1 MLGKLRKK
9 LRYFRKR
16 ERSDD
21 TRENFH
27 PANLSQKGKDRVV
40 SESGK
45 SRIEAARN
53 ASVDQPV
60 NDTNHLNETPTE
72 KNSKTRNPDQQDDVK
87 CLEEAKHDGVD
98 ADVSPISKQHTK
110 GTSLKEDREFG
121 DPETGPKALHEL
133 KNDHKQDEAE
143 TPEYPVSKKTPADE
157 KVVERSEKPGNVDLW
172 QRAFDELNEDLKG
185 QLREDE
191 AISPE
196 NAIKEV
202 IDRTKESFKA
212 YQNGG
217 LKFKKYDGKE
227 VNVRDVAKKILNSAI
242 HCSDIIKGIAAFDP
256 SNHASSAWGIVT
268 LGLTMAKNSVDQK
281 EAAFKSS
288 EFLSDILARYVILNG
303 HRRKEKLPSS
313 DGLDDAIVQVYKAIL
328 EYTAEVKK
336 RLNASDRMGNS
347 IFPVSDTELNN
358 LQSAVQDQD
367 KKVSDWSQ
375 INNYI
380 YLSTKGDEILASIEK
395 VYQNTETIKVKV
407 NSDERDKILKWL
419 SDIQYSHTQ
428 NDHQRVRTHKTGDW
442 LLSSDEY
449 REWKATPGK
458 FLWLHGPAGC
468 GKSIL
473 CSTIIQDI
481 EKYCSNDL
489 SSIFSYWYFQFSRDE
504 TQNVKNMTRSIIRQ
518 LVPEELPGSLVSLW
532 EEHGRQ
538 NREPDQD
545 KLSTVLRDVINNH
558 TGDRLFLIFDAL
570 DECPDNEVHERDLL
584 FQVLKGLID
593 EHGEKIHLLATSR
606 YEENIRCHL
615 EESLKI
621 DLEDRMNN
629 DVEAFVRDALDHGKL
644 SRWKKEKGVND
655 QILAKLLDTKEPR
668 RFRWADLQIKRLEKC
683 KKRDQITESLETI
696 PKTLEETYQRILQD
710 IPEDEKEDARSIL
723 TWLSF
728 SLEPLRLE
736 TVAAVVGFPHPE
748 DVVGT
753 CTTYLVT
760 VSPSNGTIKLA
771 HFSVKEFL
779 VVSESIHWYQ
789 LTKNGGHMDIANR
802 ALNDMLDKTEVLT
815 EEAVHDLPLL
825 KYAAAH
831 WSGHFSELT
840 DSDAKFRDLENKI
853 YRLFSE
859 RIVYLNWRRVA
870 RDNFRLSSWNNIWG
884 DVLEPPIYLACKMGM
899 QSVVERL
906 LSQGANPCTQFQGK
920 STVKVA
926 AQNGHLTIVQ
936 QLLGNIEISAEIAS
950 EIASS
955 IDLDNVPHEEVE
967 DLLDLLLSTKVLY
980 DKTANG
986 CVLLNE
992 DFVRAIAGN
1001 ARSAHRLMC
1010 LLLDKQD
1017 KLEVPVT
1024 ESVLYTALWNNDG
1037 GETMRVL
1044 LDRRRKDIQ
1053 ITEDLMESVTAV
1065 SSYNPD
1071 ISELILQHW
1080 GATVPLNQDIIWKF
1094 WRYAPAKVMELL
1106 LQIRGHEIQIT
1117 EELVAAAAAN
1127 GDHAVFRLLWERVSG
1142 IEITSETWQRIVWSS
1157 NGLEWMEMVL
1167 AKCPQRYFLENEI
1180 ILKVARSSYGLPLM
1194 RMLLDKREAGLVVF
1208 DVSEAT
1214 MIAAASNENC
1224 PQQMMELVINNA
1236 DSEISVN
1243 EKILSSAIDNV
1254 WAGESALEYL
1264 LELEQN
1270 LPITEEVLVSAAT
1283 ATAVPF
1289 YQRKRVLKSIFNKF
1303 PDAPMTD
1310 HVFKAAG
1317 HMSGVLLSLWL
1328 KRGRHVQDYQVIG
1341 RLLEQSIVSLQ
1352 KLTKLFDEGLVEMD
1366 DNLVDAVGTQNA
1378 LIMALQGYDAMEK
1391 LLGLRR
1397 NDITVTEEV
1406 VLRALDGVCVDGQAF
1421 KMLTDRL
1428 GSVVPVTEKILEKA
1442 FLKDQSR
1449 LLDLL
1454 LKEGRDWNLQQVW
1467 DAIWRNHGYFLR
1479 DIVRGANA
1487 LLRYREFDVSQTLV
1501 EFLPRHEEDGFS
1513 NKDLDELVNLCAGRD
1528 ISAPAIEMISV
1539 ISFKWGDA
1547 RTIRV
1552 FIDRLGSAIS
1562 ITEKKVW
1569 DALWLND
1576 EFTFL
1581 QKVIISNILL
1591 EYGEFDVSEILLE
1604 FLPLKEEKGVFS
1616 DEEIDELV
1624 NLCVGQDISAPATE
1638 MLSEILFE
1646 WGNANSILKFVKRKP
1661 TVQLTDGLIQR
1672 AERNEQA
1679 YKKVLMPF
1687 LYSKRA
1693 ADQNIN
1699 NAEAKTE
1706 AEED

>member
-1 MLGKLRKK
+1 MRLASAPIDASLMQDALIYHPGASAELKSLPITLVRVNHQHNSCLLSIKLKMLGKLRKK
-9 LRYFRKR
+9 LRYFRKG

-21 TRENFH
+21 TGENFH
-27 PANLSQKGKDRVV
+27 PANLSQKGKDEVV
-40 SESGK
+40 FESGK
-45 SRIEAARN
+45 SRIEAAKN
-53 ASVDQPV
+53 AKVDQPV
-60 NDTNHLNETPTE
+60 NDTKHLNEKPTE
-72 KNSKTRNPDQQDDVK
+72 ENLKTRNPDQQNDAK

-98 ADVSPISKQHTK
+98 ADVSPISKPHTK
-110 GTSLKEDREFG
+110 GTGLEEDRELV
-121 DPETGPKALHEL
+121 DPESGPRALDEL
-133 KNDHKQDEAE
+133 KKYHKQDEAE
-143 TPEYPVSKKTPADE
+143 TPECPVSKTTPADE
-157 KVVERSEKPGNVDLW
+157 KAVERSDKPSNADLW
-172 QRAFDELNEDLKG
+172 QRAFDELNGDLKG
-185 QLREDE
+185 RLRQDE
-191 AISPE
+191 AMSPE

-202 IDRTKESFKA
+202 IDRTKESFEA

-256 SNHASSAWGIVT
+256 SNHASSAWGIVS

-336 RLNASDRMGNS
+336 RLNASRLNRMGNS
-347 IFPVSDTELNN
+347 IFPVSDTELNH
-358 LQSAVQDQD
+358 LQSAVKDQD

-380 YLSTKGDEILASIEK
+380 YQSTKADEILASIEK

-407 NSDERDKILKWL
+407 N
-419 SDIQYSHTQ
+419 
-428 NDHQRVRTHKTGDW
+428 
-442 LLSSDEY
+442 
-449 REWKATPGK
+449 
-458 FLWLHGPAGC
+458 AGS

-481 EKYCSNDL
+481 EKDCSNDL

-532 EEHGRQ
+532 KEHGRQ

-545 KLSTVLRDVINNH
+545 KLSTVLRDVINNY

-593 EHGEKIHLLATSR
+593 EHGKKIHLLATSR

-621 DLEDRMNN
+621 DLEYRMND

-748 DVVGT
+748 DVVET

-760 VSPSNGTIKLA
+760 VSPSNGTLKLA

-779 VVSESIHWYQ
+779 VVSDPIHWYH
-789 LTKNGGHMDIANR
+789 LTTIGGHMDIANR
-802 ALNDMLDKTEVLT
+802 ALDDMLDKTEVLT
-815 EEAVHDLPLL
+815 EKPVHDLPLL
-825 KYAAAH
+825 NYVVKY
-831 WSGHFSELT
+831 WRGHFSELT
-840 DSDAKFRDLENKI
+840 VSSAGFSDLEKKV
-853 YRLFSE
+853 YRLFEE
-859 RIVYLNWRRVA
+859 RIAYLNWRRVA
-870 RDNFRLSSWNNIWG
+870 RDNFRLSSWDIG
-884 DVLEPPIYLACKMGM
+884 YDAVEPPIYLACEMGM
-899 QSVVERL
+899 QGVVERL
-906 LSQGANPCTQFQGK
+906 LSLGAHPCAEFDDGYSGIQDTFI
-920 STVKVA
+920 A
-926 AQNGHLTIVQ
+926 AARNGHLTIVQ
-936 QLLGNIEISAEIAS
+936 QLLGNIEISAKIACDIAS
-950 EIASS
+950 YIH
-955 IDLDNVPHEEVE
+955 LDKVPHEEVE
-967 DLLDLLLSTKVLY
+967 GLLNSLLSTKILC

-992 DFVRAIAGN
+992 DFVKAIALNGV
-1001 ARSAHRLMC
+1001 SGHRLMC
-1010 LLLDKQD
+1010 HLLDRQD

-1024 ESVLYTALWNNDG
+1024 ESVLYTALCNSDG

-1053 ITEDLMESVTAV
+1053 ITELLMQKLPGLSLD
-1065 SSYNPD
+1065 SPG
-1071 ISELILQHW
+1071 ISDLILQILRHW
-1080 GATVPLNQDIIWKF
+1080 GATVPLNQAIIVQF
-1094 WRYAPAKVMELL
+1094 VRYASVNVMELL
-1106 LQIRGHEIQIT
+1106 LQIRGHEIQDT
-1117 EELVAAAAAN
+1117 EELLAEVAAANKGRA
-1127 GDHAVFRLLWERVSG
+1127 FRLLWERVSG
-1142 IEITSETWQRIVWSS
+1142 IEITSKTWQRIVWMYD
-1157 NGLEWMEMVL
+1157 GVECMEMVL
-1167 AKCPQRYFLENEI
+1167 AKCHQGYFLESEI
-1180 ILKVARSSYGLPLM
+1180 MQRAAKSYWGLPLM

-1214 MIAAASNENC
+1214 MIAAASNPNY
-1224 PQQMMELVINNA
+1224 PPQMMELVINNA
-1236 DSEISVN
+1236 DSEILIN
-1243 EKILSSAIDNV
+1243 EKILCSAIRNRYE
-1254 WAGESALEYL
+1254 GESALEYL
-1264 LELEQN
+1264 LELDQH
-1270 LPITEEVLVSAAT
+1270 LPITEEVLVVAASYF
-1283 ATAVPF
+1283 AI
-1289 YQRKRVLKSIFNKF
+1289 RLLELLFNKF
-1303 PDAPMTD
+1303 PDVPVTD
-1310 HVFKAAG
+1310 RVFKAARNRPE
-1317 HMSGVLLSLWL
+1317 VLLSAWL
-1328 KRGRHVQDYQVIG
+1328 KRGRHGQDCQLIG
-1341 RLLEQSIVSLQ
+1341 RLLEQGIMSLQ
-1352 KLTKLFDEGLVEMD
+1352 GLTKLFDEGLVDID
-1366 DNLVDAVGTQNA
+1366 DNLVDAVGAQKA
-1378 LIMALQGYDAMEK
+1378 LIMALHGCDAMEK
-1391 LLGLRR
+1391 LLNLRR
-1397 NDITVTEEV
+1397 DDITVTEEV
-1406 VLRALDGVCVDGQAF
+1406 VLRVLDQVCVDGQAF
-1421 KMLTDRL
+1421 KMLMDRL
-1428 GSVVPVTEKILEKA
+1428 GSAVPITEKILEKA
-1442 FLKDQSR
+1442 FLKDQPI
-1449 LLDLL
+1449 LLDFL
-1454 LKEGRDWNLQQVW
+1454 LKEGRNWNLQKVW
-1467 DAIWRNHGYFLR
+1467 DTIWQNHGYLLR
-1479 DIVRGANA
+1479 DIVRCSNA
-1487 LLRYREFDVSQTLV
+1487 LLNYGEFDVSQTLL
-1501 EFLPRHEEDGFS
+1501 EFLPLHAKGGFS
-1513 NKDLDELVNLCAGRD
+1513 VEDLDGLVNLCAGRD
-1528 ISAPAIEMISV
+1528 ISARAMEMLSMIS
-1539 ISFKWGDA
+1539 FRWGNA
-1547 RTIRV
+1547 KTIRV
-1552 FIDRLGSAIS
+1552 FIDRLGSAVPM
-1562 ITEKKVW
+1562 TKQVW
-1569 DALWLND
+1569 YALWRND
-1576 EFTFL
+1576 EFSFK

-1591 EYGEFDVSEILLE
+1591 QYGEFDVSQILLK
-1604 FLPLKEEKGVFS
+1604 FLPLKEENEGFS

-1638 MLSEILFE
+1638 MLIEILFE
-1646 WGNANSILKFVKRKP
+1646 RGNANSIMKFVKRKP
-1661 TVQLTDGLIQR
+1661 TIQLTDSLIQR
-1672 AERNEQA
+1672 AERNERA

-1693 ADQNIN
+1693 ADQNIKV
-1699 NAEAKTE
+1699 AEAKTE

>member
-9 LRYFRKR
+9 LRYFRKG

-21 TRENFH
+21 TGENFH
-27 PANLSQKGKDRVV
+27 PANLSQKGKDEVV
-40 SESGK
+40 FESGK
-45 SRIEAARN
+45 SRIEAAKN
-53 ASVDQPV
+53 AKVDKPV
-60 NDTNHLNETPTE
+60 NDTKHLNEKPTE
-72 KNSKTRNPDQQDDVK
+72 ENLKTRNPDQQNDAK

-98 ADVSPISKQHTK
+98 ADVSPISKPHTK
-110 GTSLKEDREFG
+110 GTGLEEDRELV
-121 DPETGPKALHEL
+121 DPESGPRALNEL
-133 KNDHKQDEAE
+133 KKYHKQDEAE
-143 TPEYPVSKKTPADE
+143 TPECPVSKTTPADE
-157 KVVERSEKPGNVDLW
+157 KAVERSDKPSNADLW
-172 QRAFDELNEDLKG
+172 QRAFDELNGELKG
-185 QLREDE
+185 RLRQDE
-191 AISPE
+191 AMSPE

-202 IDRTKESFKA
+202 IDRTKESFEA

-256 SNHASSAWGIVT
+256 SNHASSAWGIVS

-303 HRRKEKLPSS
+303 HRRKDKLPSS

-336 RLNASDRMGNS
+336 RLNASRLNRMGNS
-347 IFPVSDTELNN
+347 IFPVSDTELNH
-358 LQSAVQDQD
+358 LQSAVKDQD

-380 YLSTKGDEILASIEK
+380 YQSTKADEILASIEK

-407 NSDERDKILKWL
+407 NADERDKVLKWL

-442 LLSSDEY
+442 LLSLDEY

-458 FLWLHGPAGC
+458 FLWLHGPAGS
-468 GKSIL
+468 GKSVL

-481 EKYCSNDL
+481 EEDCSSDL

-532 EEHGRQ
+532 EEHSRQ

-545 KLSTVLRDVINNH
+545 KFSTVLNDVINNY
-558 TGDRLFLIFDAL
+558 TGDRLFLIIDAL

-593 EHGEKIHLLATSR
+593 EHGKKIHLLATSR

-621 DLEDRMNN
+621 DLEYRMNN
-629 DVEAFVRDALDHGKL
+629 DVETFVRDALDHGKL

-728 SLEPLRLE
+728 SLAPLKPE

-748 DVVGT
+748 DVIET

-760 VSPSNGTIKLA
+760 VSPSDGTIKLA

-779 VVSESIHWYQ
+779 VVSDPIHRYQ
-789 LTKNGGHMDIANR
+789 LTKDGGHMDIANR
-802 ALNDMLDKTEVLT
+802 ALDDLLDKTEVLN

-840 DSDAKFRDLENKI
+840 DSDAKFRDLEKKI
-853 YRLFSE
+853 HRLFEE

-870 RDNFRLSSWNNIWG
+870 RHNFRLSFWDIDN
-884 DVLEPPIYLACKMGM
+884 DVVEPPIYLACEMGM

-906 LSQGANPCTQFQGK
+906 LSQGANPCTEFDQQ
-920 STVKVA
+920 STVNVA
-926 AQNGHLTIVQ
+926 ARNGHLTVVKL
-936 QLLGNIEISAEIAS
+936 LLGNIEISAEIAS
-950 EIASS
+950 DIAVI
-955 IDLDNVPHEEVE
+955 IDLDKVPHEEVE
-967 DLLDLLLSTKVLY
+967 VEDLLNILLSTEVLY

-986 CVLLNE
+986 CALLRE
-992 DFVRAIAGN
+992 DFVEAIARNEKSGYQ
-1001 ARSAHRLMC
+1001 LMC
-1010 LLLDKQD
+1010 LLLDRQD

-1024 ESVLYTALWNNDG
+1024 ESVLDAALWKNDG

-1053 ITEDLMESVTAV
+1053 FTEGLMDSVAFLCEGD
-1065 SSYNPD
+1065 PD
-1071 ISELILQHW
+1071 IFDPLLQHW
-1080 GATVPLNQDIIWKF
+1080 GATVPLNQKIIVDFVKN
-1094 WRYAPAKVMELL
+1094 ATAKVMELL
-1106 LQIRGHEIQIT
+1106 LQTRGHEIQVT
-1117 EELVAAAAAN
+1117 EELLGVAAAFN
-1127 GDHAVFRLLWERVSG
+1127 EDDAVFPLLWERVSG
-1142 IEITSETWQRIVWSS
+1142 IEITSKTWLRIVSRS
-1157 NGLEWMEMVL
+1157 HGSEWMEMVL
-1167 AKCPQRYFLENEI
+1167 AKCHQPYFLENEI
-1180 ILKVARSSYGLPLM
+1180 IQEVAKSLYGLPLM

-1214 MIAAASNENC
+1214 MIAAASNWLY
-1224 PQQMMELVINNA
+1224 PQPMMELVINNA
-1236 DSEISVN
+1236 NSKFSIN
-1243 EKILSSAIDNV
+1243 EKILCSAIGNRFR
-1254 WAGESALEYL
+1254 GESALKYL
-1264 LELEQN
+1264 LELDQI
-1270 LPITEEVLVSAAT
+1270 LTITEEVLVAAAT
-1283 ATAVPF
+1283 WGDG
-1289 YQRKRVLKSIFNKF
+1289 QVLKLLFNNF
-1303 PDAPMTD
+1303 PDVPVTD
-1310 HVFKAAG
+1310 RVFEAAENE
-1317 HMSGVLLSLWL
+1317 SEVLSLWL
-1328 KRGRHVQDYQVIG
+1328 QRGRHVQDCQLIG
-1341 RLLEQSIVSLQ
+1341 RLLGQGVVSLQ
-1352 KLTKLFDEGLVEMD
+1352 ELTKLLDEGLVEID
-1366 DNLVDAVGTQNA
+1366 DSLVDAVGTQKA
-1378 LIMALQGYDAMEK
+1378 LIMALHGYDAMEK
-1391 LLGLRR
+1391 LLGLGG
-1397 NDITVTEEV
+1397 NDIPFSEEV
-1406 VLRALDGVCVDGQAF
+1406 VLKALDEVCVDDKAF
-1421 KMLTDRL
+1421 KLLTDRL
-1428 GSVVPVTEKILEKA
+1428 ESALPVTEKILEKA

-1449 LLDLL
+1449 LLDFL
-1454 LKEGRDWNLQQVW
+1454 LKEGRKWNLQKVW
-1467 DAIWRNHGYFLR
+1467 DAIWRNHGYVLR
-1479 DIVRGANA
+1479 DIVRCSNA
-1487 LLRYREFDVSQTLV
+1487 LLNYGEFDVSQTLL
-1501 EFLPRHEEDGFS
+1501 EFIPRQCKKSGFS
-1513 NKDLDELVNLCAGRD
+1513 DDDLEELVNLCAGRDISARAMEMLSMISFKWGNAKTIRVLIDRLVSAVPMTNQVWYAFWVNKKLSFKQKVIILNILLQYGEFDISSILLVFIPRQYEKPGLSDEDLDELVNLCAGRD
-1528 ISAPAIEMISV
+1528 ISAPAIEM
-1539 ISFKWGDA
+1539 
-1547 RTIRV
+1547 
-1552 FIDRLGSAIS
+1552 
-1562 ITEKKVW
+1562 
-1569 DALWLND
+1569 
-1576 EFTFL
+1576 
-1581 QKVIISNILL
+1581 
-1591 EYGEFDVSEILLE
+1591 
-1604 FLPLKEEKGVFS
+1604 
-1616 DEEIDELV
+1616 
-1624 NLCVGQDISAPATE
+1624 
-1638 MLSEILFE
+1638 LSGILFDI
-1646 WGNANSILKFVKRKP
+1646 GLTYTIKAFIKHQP
-1661 TVQLTDGLIQR
+1661 TLQLTDDLIDR
-1672 AERNEQA
+1672 AEQNEWA
-1679 YKKVLMPF
+1679 DKKVLMPF

-1693 ADQNIN
+1693 ADQNIKV
-1699 NAEAKTE
+1699 AEAKAE